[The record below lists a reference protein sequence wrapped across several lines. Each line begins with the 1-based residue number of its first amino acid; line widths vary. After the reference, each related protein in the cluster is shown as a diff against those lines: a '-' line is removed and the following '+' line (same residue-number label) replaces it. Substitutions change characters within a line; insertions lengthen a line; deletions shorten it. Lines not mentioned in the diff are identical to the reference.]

1 MPSPTLPSRGRARL
15 MFLSAL
21 AMAAACAG
29 LLAAAALVPAPH
41 IVLPFLILIC
51 IGCPMAA
58 AYELPV
64 AITALRTHAARA
76 SLKRSLDAL
85 PEVPHPHGY

>member
-1 MPSPTLPSRGRARL
+1 MLSPTLPSRGRARL

-21 AMAAACAG
+21 AMAVACAG
-29 LLAAAALVPAPH
+29 LLAAAVLVPAPH
-41 IVLPFLILIC
+41 IVLPFIVPVC

-64 AITALRTHAARA
+64 AVAALRAHHARA
-76 SLKRSLDAL
+76 VLKRSLDAL
-85 PEVPHPHGY
+85 PETPHPHGY